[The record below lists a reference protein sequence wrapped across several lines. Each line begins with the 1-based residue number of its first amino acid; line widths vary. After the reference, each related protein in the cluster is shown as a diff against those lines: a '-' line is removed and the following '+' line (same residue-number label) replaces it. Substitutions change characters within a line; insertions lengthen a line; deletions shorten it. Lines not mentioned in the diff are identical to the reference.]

1 MAAVLDRLAFHA
13 STLLRAEE
21 VSIFAAP
28 GESGGLPVLAAR
40 RGPGVPGLAG
50 ERSRHAVL
58 ATQAMRAGRPL
69 LVSELEVDSDRRFA
83 ATPVTYAGSNRG
95 ALAITTRA
103 RRPSA
108 ATTERRLMGTLASLV
123 GRALE
128 HAEGG
133 PRVGSYA
140 DPDVVALISS
150 LASADAQTE
159 EHCHA
164 VASLA
169 RKVGRTLGMP
179 AADLSE
185 LELAA
190 RLHDVGKVR
199 VPRPVL
205 RKPTALESWEWERM
219 KLHPVWGQEILAP
232 VPGLQAVAL
241 IVRLHHERL
250 DGTGYPDGLPG
261 ERIPLACRIV
271 SVCDAF
277 GALTTDRPYRPAR
290 PPSDALGELRA
301 HVGTQFDAR
310 AVKALADLV
319 EPTEAAPESYVGMRF
334 RRGVYAQR

>member
-21 VSIFAAP
+21 VSIFATP
-28 GESGGLPVLAAR
+28 GEPGGPPVLAAR
-40 RGPGVPGLAG
+40 RGPGPDGTER
-50 ERSRHAVL
+50 ERSRHVAL

-69 LVSELEVDSDRRFA
+69 LVSELEADSDRRFA
-83 ATPVTYAGSNRG
+83 AAPVTHAGSSRG
-95 ALAITTRA
+95 AVAITTRA
-103 RRPSA
+103 RTPSGA
-108 ATTERRLMGTLASLV
+108 ATERRLLRTLAGLV
-123 GRALE
+123 SRALE

-133 PRVGSYA
+133 PRAGSYA

-164 VASLA
+164 VAALA
-169 RKVGRTLGMP
+169 RAVGTALGMP
-179 AADLSE
+179 TADLSE

-199 VPRPVL
+199 VPRPLL
-205 RKPTALESWEWERM
+205 RKPAALESSEWEWM

-271 SVCDAF
+271 SVCDAY
-277 GALTTDRPYRPAR
+277 GALTSDRPYRPAR
-290 PPSDALGELRA
+290 PASDALWELRA
-301 HVGTQFDAR
+301 NVGTQFDAR
-310 AVKALADLV
+310 AVKALAELV
-319 EPTEAAPESYVGMRF
+319 EPADAAKEAYASMRF
-334 RRGVYAQR
+334 RRRVYAQR